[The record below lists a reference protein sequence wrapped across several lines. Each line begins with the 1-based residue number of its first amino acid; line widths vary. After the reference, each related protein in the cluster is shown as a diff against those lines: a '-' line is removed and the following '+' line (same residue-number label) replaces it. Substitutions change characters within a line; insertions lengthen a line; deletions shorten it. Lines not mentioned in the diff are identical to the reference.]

1 MEKNDDILVSVIV
14 PVYNTGMYLQECI
27 ESILEQTIP
36 VYEIILV
43 DDNSNDNSAS
53 ICDKYADNY
62 SNIHVIHKEKNE
74 GLSAARNTGMRVA
87 KGEYLL
93 FCDSDDKL
101 KLEMVEKICKP
112 IEDIKLD
119 IVMCGYE
126 TFPRGRMVLPKLPYN
141 CLMKGKDLIQYN
153 KRIHS
158 DNEFCFTWRFL
169 FRRKYLLEKEIWF
182 DENVK
187 IGEDMLFNTK
197 AIMETEHFW
206 VLNHALYMYRID
218 NMNSIMRTKYKP
230 DLLENLKKQYCEKI
244 KISEEY
250 DLMRDDGWNQDMGC
264 YYITAFRD
272 MLFRNLMNSPE
283 KEKEKKKVLYQIL
296 NSNLLTENYKRVGS
310 KIYLGSKRA
319 AIFHFFC
326 KYKFVNIVYYKLK
339 RDYK

>member
-1 MEKNDDILVSVIV
+1 MENKDDILVSVIV
-14 PVYNTGMYLQECI
+14 PVYNTGRYLQECI
-27 ESILEQTIP
+27 GSILEQTVP

-53 ICDKYADNY
+53 ICDRYAESY
-62 SNIHVIHKEKNE
+62 SNICVIHKEKNE

-112 IEDIKLD
+112 IEEIKLD

-126 TFPRGRMVLPKLPYN
+126 TFPRGRMVLPQFPYN
-141 CLMKGKDLIQYN
+141 CLMNGKNLIQYN

-197 AIMETEHFW
+197 AIMETDYFW
-206 VLNHALYMYRID
+206 VLDQALYMYRID

-244 KISEEY
+244 KVSEEY
-250 DLMRDDGWNQDMGC
+250 DLMRDDGWNQDMGF

-272 MLFRNLMNSPE
+272 ML
-283 KEKEKKKVLYQIL
+283 
-296 NSNLLTENYKRVGS
+296 
-310 KIYLGSKRA
+310 
-319 AIFHFFC
+319 
-326 KYKFVNIVYYKLK
+326 
-339 RDYK
+339 